1 MSFFVCLWQSVV
13 GSMTSPEA
21 GGPTFVGYSAVIA
34 CSSEWSVYYFIF
46 YYYYWWGGTESLGI
60 Y

>member
-1 MSFFVCLWQSVV
+1 MSMKLKVFFKLFEQVSSLNFTLYLQIWWVCMYVC
-13 GSMTSPEA
+13 
-21 GGPTFVGYSAVIA
+21 I
-34 CSSEWSVYYFIF
+34 IF